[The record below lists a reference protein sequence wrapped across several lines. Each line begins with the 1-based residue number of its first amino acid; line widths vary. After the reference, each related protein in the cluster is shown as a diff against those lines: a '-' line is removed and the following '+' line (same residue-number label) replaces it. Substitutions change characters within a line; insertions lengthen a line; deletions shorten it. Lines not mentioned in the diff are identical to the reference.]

1 MSDQTDSF
9 LKSHFPD
16 LVLTPPLFYGWPFG
30 LRFEVADWSLGEESV
45 VLEKAGDRALKIVRY
60 AFDLQHWLLDY
71 DRSQMDQLFTEK

>member
-1 MSDQTDSF
+1 MGF
-9 LKSHFPD
+9 ALKWQI
-16 LVLTPPLFYGWPFG
+16 GQ
-30 LRFEVADWSLGEESV
+30 ESV